1 MNANLPPG
9 CLLTDL
15 DPRDI
20 VAEVEAEMDR
30 QEAKNQI
37 KKDDENIH
45 EN

>member
-1 MNANLPPG
+1 MNNLPPG

-30 QEAKNQI
+30 QEAKSKI
-37 KKDDENIH
+37 EREDESNVGQ
-45 EN
+45 